1 MLCKVVGV
9 AVVTERVVAIPDVSV
24 VGQVVGVTG
33 VTGVSVRV
41 VVVGEVISDV
51 LCPTVVFGKLG
62 ELTWDTAV
70 DTALVIG
77 STVVK
82 VVKGVVYTMPVVTDC
97 VSGAGE
103 EESMLPVGDVITL
116 VLRGEGGLDRSES
129 HTSVETTKE
138 GVGGVVVSSVW
149 RESVGRSVVGSSV
162 VSPGNV
168 AAWLG
173 KGE

>member
-1 MLCKVVGV
+1 
-9 AVVTERVVAIPDVSV
+9 
-24 VGQVVGVTG
+24 
-33 VTGVSVRV
+33 
-41 VVVGEVISDV
+41 
-51 LCPTVVFGKLG
+51 
-62 ELTWDTAV
+62 
-70 DTALVIG
+70 
-77 STVVK
+77 
-82 VVKGVVYTMPVVTDC
+82 MPVVTDC

-149 RESVGRSVVGSSV
+149 RESIGRSVVGSSV
-162 VSPGNV
+162 VSPVNV
-168 AAWLG
+168 ASWLG